1 MRKGF
6 HVFCLFCC
14 LAGHLF
20 AYETPTHSDITRQ
33 AVQHTILVKDSSLLQ
48 DLGVKMAIF
57 DPAFPSLLPKNSESP
72 QPDQTRYES
81 ASSIEDIIAGGSVLE
96 DASKNSINHFYDFQ
110 HGGNGM
116 AFALPFF
123 SYQFG
128 KASPDWILELDRSGN
143 DLPDPKQSFSYVDA
157 LEYFYL
163 ALTSK
168 TLEERNKS
176 FGQMFRGLGHVIHHI
191 QDMAQPQ
198 HVRND
203 QHCDKK
209 ANALCTPINNPS
221 HYEKY
226 TDAHR
231 ELIKFSINEN
241 KIPDFPR
248 ARDYWDNAGGAGIA
262 EYTANNFVSQG
273 TNFELDRNHEPV
285 ASRAFLLPTTVPGSV
300 TTGIRLQDLLIESH
314 FSESEVQNVLEDLN
328 CQQNEDLCEIEF
340 ISSPV
345 FESRRVAD
353 STPSINYRASS
364 ISMLNDEL
372 HKRQIPFWEDK
383 TIVTYNRF
391 NFLAAYPY
399 LIPHAIAYSA
409 GLINH
414 FFRGRIKITGTNTGV
429 NNQAII
435 TVENSSGTGNSFRA
449 GKFELYYDATTGTRN
464 PVAGLQVL
472 AGSLPLPPGAEMQ
485 FGFDV
490 PHDIN
495 LEADKPYTLV
505 FNALHGQVGVERG
518 IASTRF
524 KYHEQGIVSRL
535 PFVTGECGTSVYAVF
550 IDFREQPANQGRIT
564 LQGAESNATLDF
576 TNIPAGT
583 DVIQAAAMWSH
594 GREELGGMYQYV
606 VTYRRPGIGDPTCV
620 NSVIGPWILGE
631 KVNVIIPE

>member
-1 MRKGF
+1 M
-6 HVFCLFCC
+6 
-14 LAGHLF
+14 
-20 AYETPTHSDITRQ
+20 
-33 AVQHTILVKDSSLLQ
+33 
-48 DLGVKMAIF
+48 
-57 DPAFPSLLPKNSESP
+57 
-72 QPDQTRYES
+72 
-81 ASSIEDIIAGGSVLE
+81 
-96 DASKNSINHFYDFQ
+96 
-110 HGGNGM
+110 
-116 AFALPFF
+116 
-123 SYQFG
+123 
-128 KASPDWILELDRSGN
+128 
-143 DLPDPKQSFSYVDA
+143 
-157 LEYFYL
+157 
-163 ALTSK
+163 
-168 TLEERNKS
+168 
-176 FGQMFRGLGHVIHHI
+176 
-191 QDMAQPQ
+191 
-198 HVRND
+198 
-203 QHCDKK
+203 
-209 ANALCTPINNPS
+209 
-221 HYEKY
+221 
-226 TDAHR
+226 
-231 ELIKFSINEN
+231 
-241 KIPDFPR
+241 
-248 ARDYWDNAGGAGIA
+248 
-262 EYTANNFVSQG
+262 
-273 TNFELDRNHEPV
+273 
-285 ASRAFLLPTTVPGSV
+285 LPTTVPGSV
-300 TTGIRLQDLLIESH
+300 TTGMRLQELLIESH
-314 FSESEVQNVLEDLN
+314 FSESVVQNVLEDLN

-345 FESRRVAD
+345 FESRRVAN

-383 TIVTYNRF
+383 TIATYNRF
-391 NFLAAYPY
+391 NFLAVYPY

-464 PVAGLQVL
+464 PVAGLYVL

-535 PFVTGECGTSVYAVF
+535 PYVAGDCGTAVYAIF
-550 IDFREQPANQGRIT
+550 IDFREQPANQGRII
-564 LQGAESNATLDF
+564 LQGAESNATIDF

-583 DVIQAAAMWSH
+583 DIIQAAAMWSH